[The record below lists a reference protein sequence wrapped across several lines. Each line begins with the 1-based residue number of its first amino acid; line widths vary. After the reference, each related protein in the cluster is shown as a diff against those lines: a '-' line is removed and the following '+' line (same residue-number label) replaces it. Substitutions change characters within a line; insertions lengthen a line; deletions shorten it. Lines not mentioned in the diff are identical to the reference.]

1 MDLFE
6 KINET
11 KKFAREKNVPNWY
24 VCLLDAIVIT
34 VVLSSTLALYSYVA
48 FDNMIQNMTYQP
60 YWVKPVMVIIDYL
73 PMVFAG
79 LFLLKF
85 DKLIMGSILFHSW
98 LNRKMMSGIQKLDHK
113 MWKKTGKDAWFSDK
127 MWKAT
132 RLYAKLPKRQRKFL
146 IGCIMALYLTWY
158 VTQFML

>member
-6 KINET
+6 KIKET

-98 LNRKMMSGIQKLDHK
+98 LNLKMMSVLKKLLSED
-113 MWKKTGKDAWFSDK
+113 MEQGKWTNKRNYFGTSFYKNGTKESDK
-127 MWKAT
+127 S
-132 RLYAKLPKRQRKFL
+132 
-146 IGCIMALYLTWY
+146 
-158 VTQFML
+158 

>member
-6 KINET
+6 KIKET

-85 DKLIMGSILFHSW
+85 DKLIMERTHGFPIKCGKPHAYT
-98 LNRKMMSGIQKLDHK
+98 LN
-113 MWKKTGKDAWFSDK
+113 
-127 MWKAT
+127 
-132 RLYAKLPKRQRKFL
+132 
-146 IGCIMALYLTWY
+146 YLS
-158 VTQFML
+158 VSVNF